1 MQFLS
6 AVVAALR
13 TFARWLA
20 ADREAR
26 RRTRRILARWERG
39 SQSPGAGGARRRAP
53 GKRCPAVGAPAPR
66 DRRTG

>member
-39 SQSPGAGGARRRAP
+39 PQSPGTGGAACRTPGARQAAP
-53 GKRCPAVGAPAPR
+53 GGGGTPPS
-66 DRRTG
+66 